1 MSRQNLVDS
10 LEQLSKK
17 QFSANARNDKIQ
29 TVHEGEKDL
38 AQKRIGKIKWKAILY
53 KQYTHV
59 CICTTNKNGVQY

>member
-1 MSRQNLVDS
+1 MH
-10 LEQLSKK
+10 E
-17 QFSANARNDKIQ
+17 